1 MTFFLVQKW
10 RTEKN
15 RSMNNFNNMIKQAQE
30 LQQKMADAQQKVETL
45 EAEGVAGGGIVK
57 VTINGKNNVTSIK
70 IDDSV
75 IDKNEKEILEDLI
88 MAAFND
94 AKEKIQK
101 KIADEMSSV
110 TGGLKLPPGMKLPF

>member
-1 MTFFLVQKW
+1 
-10 RTEKN
+10 
-15 RSMNNFNNMIKQAQE
+15 MNNFNNMIKQAQE
-30 LQQKMADAQQKVETL
+30 LQQKMADAQQKVEIL
-45 EAEGVAGGGIVK
+45 EAEGVAGGGIIK
-57 VTINGKNNVTSIK
+57 VTINGKNNVTSIN

>member
-1 MTFFLVQKW
+1 MCI
-10 RTEKN
+10 RD
-15 RSMNNFNNMIKQAQE
+15 R
-30 LQQKMADAQQKVETL
+30 
-45 EAEGVAGGGIVK
+45 
-57 VTINGKNNVTSIK
+57 TSIN

>member
-110 TGGLKLPPGMKLPF
+110 TGGLKLPPGMKMPF

>member
-1 MTFFLVQKW
+1 
-10 RTEKN
+10 
-15 RSMNNFNNMIKQAQE
+15 MNNFNNMIKQAQE
-30 LQQKMADAQQKVETL
+30 LQQKMADAQQKVATL
-45 EAEGVAGGGIVK
+45 EAEGVAGGGIVNG
-57 VTINGKNNVTSIK
+57 TMNGKNNVTSSN